1 MPSNTIAPIT
11 LDALRH
17 LRLHGVCDMKAMRKA
32 LPALPAM
39 TMHNLVSL
47 GHAIRTEQGFAIT
60 PKGRKRLDA
69 TADPTAVRPA
79 KMKDTGAVML
89 SNAQVEQKIVEI
101 LERAIKPVSLTD
113 IGRRARLSDNIIR
126 PSLTALVQQGTVLA
140 SNSRHITYQLAHRAV
155 RTKAAAPRP
164 ELHRKHYAFGGPRD
178 FLTPDDY
185 TCPELQR
192 SPGID
197 ADRFIAFALPSRV
210 GSRLHWPDG
219 RVTPFSEHPGLPA

>member
-1 MPSNTIAPIT
+1 
-11 LDALRH
+11 
-17 LRLHGVCDMKAMRKA
+17 
-32 LPALPAM
+32 M

-60 PKGRKRLDA
+60 PKGRKRLDT
-69 TADPTAVRPA
+69 TADPTAISPA
-79 KMKDTGAVML
+79 KTKHTGAVML

-101 LERAIKPVSLTD
+101 LERAVKPVSLTD

-140 SNSRHITYQLAHRAV
+140 SNSRHITYQLAHRAA
-155 RTKAAAPRP
+155 RTKTAARRP
-164 ELHRKHYAFGGPRD
+164 EPHRSKYYAFGGPRD
-178 FLTPDDY
+178 YLTSDDY

-219 RVTPFSEHPGLPA
+219 RVTPFSENPGLPA